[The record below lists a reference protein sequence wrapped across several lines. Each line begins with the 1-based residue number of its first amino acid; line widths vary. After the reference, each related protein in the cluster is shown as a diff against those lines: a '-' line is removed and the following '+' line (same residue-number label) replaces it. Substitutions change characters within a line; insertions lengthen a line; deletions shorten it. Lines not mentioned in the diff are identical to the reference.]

1 MVKATYDR
9 AQRRRLIYVGTVL
22 FRASF
27 RTGFHV
33 SLFSYPPSP
42 EGDGMGERSPCKA
55 SRIRSGGLRSWSL
68 RPARG

>member
-33 SLFSYPPSP
+33 SLFSYPPFP
-42 EGDGMGERSPCKA
+42 RGGWDGGKEAMQGKQN
-55 SRIRSGGLRSWSL
+55 
-68 RPARG
+68 